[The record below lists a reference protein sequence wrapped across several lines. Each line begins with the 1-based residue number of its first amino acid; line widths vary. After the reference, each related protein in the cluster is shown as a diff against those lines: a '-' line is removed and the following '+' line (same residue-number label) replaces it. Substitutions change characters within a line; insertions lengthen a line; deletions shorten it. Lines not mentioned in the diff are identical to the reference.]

1 MHLTVDFFSSLRP
14 SKHFPPPSE
23 LNDENI
29 TSLPPPSLDFDS
41 TGEFLVASFPSS
53 DTIQLFGCE
62 EGVSKNVL
70 PSKKYGVGQI
80 KFAHRSTTVIHTST
94 KGDDS
99 KQKCY
104 YILMTQ
110 YTLIYPFISLY
121 IFIYSAFRC
130 YKIPFSS

>member
-1 MHLTVDFFSSLRP
+1 MDLLLTLTCTKSSLLFHYPLSCNKMQLTVDFFSSLRP

-23 LNDENI
+23 LNEKVESSFPSSI
-29 TSLPPPSLDFDS
+29 PPPSLDFDS
-41 TGEFLVASFPSS
+41 TGEFLIASFPSS

-99 KQKCY
+99 KKD
-104 YILMTQ
+104 L
-110 YTLIYPFISLY
+110 F
-121 IFIYSAFRC
+121 
-130 YKIPFSS
+130 